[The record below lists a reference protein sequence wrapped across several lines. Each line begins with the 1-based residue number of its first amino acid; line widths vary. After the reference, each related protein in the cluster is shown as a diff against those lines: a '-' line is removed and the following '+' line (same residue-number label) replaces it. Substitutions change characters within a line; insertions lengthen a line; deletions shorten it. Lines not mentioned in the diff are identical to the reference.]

1 MPRASWSIV
10 STGEGES
17 PHFYIGHMDRQK
29 VEAVLKDELE
39 AFPELFLI
47 DLSITSEKDIYIYLD
62 GDQGV
67 FLEVSSAGG
76 IEPL

>member
-1 MPRASWSIV
+1 
-10 STGEGES
+10 
-17 PHFYIGHMDRQK
+17 MDRQK